1 VGSAQPPRAL
11 VACVAVVSDSQRT
24 RSSRARLGCCRFA
37 VEPVALAAEA
47 IALCAALAIA
57 ALAGSTAS
65 AAAANTAG
73 HFACSGKNSVKVSCH
88 FSTPSG
94 NIRCLW
100 TPKPNSVACELLA
113 TGRGYRLNPTGKAKS
128 IHLHLT
134 KRGETLPTSQDIVF
148 PESLSCHDT
157 KTTITCNQ
165 DFGSGFFKLA
175 SKGSKSA

>member
-1 VGSAQPPRAL
+1 
-11 VACVAVVSDSQRT
+11 VAPA
-24 RSSRARLGCCRFA
+24 
-37 VEPVALAAEA
+37 ALAARV

-57 ALAGSTAS
+57 PLAGSTAAAGAS
-65 AAAANTAG
+65 AGLDAG
-73 HFACSGKNSVKVSCH
+73 HFVCSGKNSAKVPCH

-100 TPKPNSVACELLA
+100 RPKPNSVACELLG
-113 TGRGYRLNPTGKAKS
+113 TGRTYRLNPTGKAKS

-134 KRGETLPTSQDIVF
+134 TRGETLPMNEDIVF

-157 KTTITCNQ
+157 TATITCNQ
-165 DFGSGFFKLA
+165 DFGTGFFKLA

>member
-1 VGSAQPPRAL
+1 
-11 VACVAVVSDSQRT
+11 VAPA
-24 RSSRARLGCCRFA
+24 
-37 VEPVALAAEA
+37 ALAARG
-47 IALCAALAIA
+47 IAVCAALAIA
-57 ALAGSTAS
+57 PLAGPTAAAGAS
-65 AAAANTAG
+65 AVHGAG
-73 HFACSGKNSVKVSCH
+73 HFVCRGKNSAKVPCH

-100 TPKPNSVACELLA
+100 TPRPNSVACELLA
-113 TGRGYRLNPTGKAKS
+113 TGRAFRLNPTGKAKS

-134 KRGETLPTSQDIVF
+134 KRGEIQPTNQDIVF

-165 DFGSGFFKLA
+165 DFGTGFFKLA

>member
-1 VGSAQPPRAL
+1 
-11 VACVAVVSDSQRT
+11 VVSDSLLS
-24 RSSRARLGCCRFA
+24 RSSTARSDRCRFA
-37 VEPVALAAEA
+37 AALAALPA
-47 IALCAALAIA
+47 RFIALFAALAIVP
-57 ALAGSTAS
+57 LAWSTAVAKAS
-65 AAAANTAG
+65 AVHAAG
-73 HFACSGKNSVKVSCH
+73 HFACSGKNSAKVPCH

-113 TGRGYRLNPTGKAKS
+113 TGRAYRLNPTGKAKS

-134 KRGETLPTSQDIVF
+134 KRGETLPTNQDVVF

-165 DFGSGFFKLA
+165 DFDAGFFKLA